1 MHWSQV
7 PALAETSEL
16 SREVLGNIPE
26 TSRVFFFG
34 LSLAAALVF
43 AWGLYRRSRL
53 WRLGT
58 PVREKLSAGTVFSNL
73 LRNVLLQRRVSGRGR
88 ISLGHVLLFSGFLV
102 LLLGTTLLA
111 IEHALAVSLGRAAR
125 DNVFHKGIYYAAY
138 ELVMDTFG
146 LAFVAGSVI
155 FLIRRLRPPKSLGQ
169 SGLDWYVL
177 LTFAVLGVT
186 GYLVEGLRIIREQT
200 AWPWFSYVGCL
211 CAKVLSV
218 LGVTPDGAGLAHFAL
233 WWFHAVLALGLV
245 AAFPYTR
252 LLHAL
257 AGAVRLASGPAPL
270 GEMSLLSVD
279 EAEKTGVVGVGEVR
293 QFTRRQLV
301 ELDACVSCGRC
312 EEACPAHEAGK
323 PLSPRRLVEDIR
335 AHLEVV
341 VKSTPR
347 SATDSATIGVS
358 TKVPSLHDETIS
370 ADTLWSCT
378 TCSACVAICPLGVN
392 PLGLITDMRRHL
404 IAESRLR
411 GSAAAALQK
420 TDRSGNPWGLP
431 AQDRMAWAAGLD
443 VPTVES
449 CPDFEVLYWVGCAA
463 AYDGRSQKI
472 ARAVVK
478 LLNAAGMKFAVLG
491 SRERCTGE
499 CARRMGDEF
508 LFQQSAAANI
518 ETLER
523 YGVRRDGRK
532 ILAHCPHCVNS
543 LAKDYSQ
550 LGGNYEVVHHSQFLA
565 ELVGQGRLRLG
576 RERLTDS
583 KVTFHDPCYL
593 ARALGVTTE
602 PRQLIELT
610 LRDENQ
616 LVEMPRSGSH
626 TACCGAGGGRMWF
639 DDAPAQRIGRERVRE
654 ARATSAATVAV
665 SCPFCLIM
673 MSDGM
678 AGEQAPVQVRDIA
691 EILVDSLEYKPDAPG

>member
-1 MHWSQV
+1 M
-7 PALAETSEL
+7 
-16 SREVLGNIPE
+16 R
-26 TSRVFFFG
+26 
-34 LSLAAALVF
+34 
-43 AWGLYRRSRL
+43 
-53 WRLGT
+53 
-58 PVREKLSAGTVFSNL
+58 
-73 LRNVLLQRRVSGRGR
+73 
-88 ISLGHVLLFSGFLV
+88 
-102 LLLGTTLLA
+102 
-111 IEHALAVSLGRAAR
+111 
-125 DNVFHKGIYYAAY
+125 
-138 ELVMDTFG
+138 
-146 LAFVAGSVI
+146 
-155 FLIRRLRPPKSLGQ
+155 
-169 SGLDWYVL
+169 
-177 LTFAVLGVT
+177 
-186 GYLVEGLRIIREQT
+186 
-200 AWPWFSYVGCL
+200 
-211 CAKVLSV
+211 
-218 LGVTPDGAGLAHFAL
+218 
-233 WWFHAVLALGLV
+233 
-245 AAFPYTR
+245 
-252 LLHAL
+252 
-257 AGAVRLASGPAPL
+257 
-270 GEMSLLSVD
+270 LLSVD
-279 EAEKTGVVGVGEVR
+279 EAENTGVVGVGEAR

-335 AHLEVV
+335 AHLEIV

-347 SATDSATIGVS
+347 SAADTDTTGAWSKG
-358 TKVPSLHDETIS
+358 PSLHDETVS
-370 ADTLWSCT
+370 AETLWSCT
-378 TCSACVAICPLGVN
+378 TCSACVAVCPLGVN

-411 GSAAAALQK
+411 GTAAVALQK

-478 LLNAAGMKFAVLG
+478 LLDTANVRFAVLG
-491 SRERCTGE
+491 SQERCTGE

-523 YGVRRDGRK
+523 FGVRHGGRK
-532 ILAHCPHCVNS
+532 IVAHCPHCVNS
-543 LAKDYSQ
+543 LRKDYPQ
-550 LGGNYEVVHHSQFLA
+550 LGGNYEVIHHSQFLA
-565 ELVGQGRLRLG
+565 QLVHQGRLLFG

-602 PRQLIELT
+602 PRQLIQVT

-616 LVEMPRSGSH
+616 LVEMPRSRSH

-639 DDAPAQRIGRERVRE
+639 DDAPAQRIGRERIRE
-654 ARATSAATVAV
+654 ARATGAATVAV

-691 EILVDSLEYKPDAPG
+691 EILADSLEHKPDAPAPG